1 MARNFLGFIVS
12 ATDGAYVSGDNIQ
25 HIEVVGAT
33 SVKVHFSGEDNTS
46 GNAVLTVT
54 NGKQYDVAKEVARI
68 AQQGTGVI
76 TIGDSVAG
84 NFAIADISAVASYSV
99 N

>member
-12 ATDGAYVSGDNIQ
+12 ATDGAYVSGDNMQ

-33 SVKVHFSGEDNTS
+33 SVRVHFSGDDNTS

-54 NGKQYDVAKEVARI
+54 SGKQYDVAKEVARI

-84 NFAIADISAVASYSV
+84 NFAIAYISAVASYSV

>member
-33 SVKVHFSGEDNTS
+33 SVKVHFSGDDNTS
-46 GNAVLTVT
+46 GNVVLTVT
-54 NGKQYDVAKEVARI
+54 SGKQYDVAKELGRI
-68 AQQGTGVI
+68 ALQGTGVI
-76 TIGDSVAG
+76 TVGDSVAG
-84 NFAIADISAVASYSV
+84 IFAIADVEAVASYSV